1 VSNEQQTVM
10 SSKIRV
16 CTKEDAGILARTI
29 RKSFQDVAERFG
41 LTRENAPRH
50 PSNCTVDWIRKDVER
65 DVAYFAIE
73 NRNHVI
79 GCVALEQAPRQVCY
93 LERLAVLPDYRRRGF
108 GKALVE
114 HALSEAERLG
124 AHCVSIG
131 IIAEHT
137 ELKDWYK
144 GLGFAEGESKGF
156 PDLPFGVTVMA
167 YDVKRSC
174 QQCAPPDAV
183 ERVSDLCR

>member
-1 VSNEQQTVM
+1 M

-16 CTKEDAGILARTI
+16 CTKEDAEILARTI

-50 PSNCTVDWIRKDVER
+50 PSNCTVDWIRKDMER
-65 DVAYFAIE
+65 GVTYFAIE
-73 NRNHVI
+73 DRNRVV
-79 GCVALEQAPRQVCY
+79 GCVALERANAEVCD
-93 LERLAVLPDYRRRGF
+93 LERLAVFPSHRRHGF

-114 HALSEAERLG
+114 HVLLEAKLLG

-131 IIAEHT
+131 IIAEHI

-144 GLGFAEGESKGF
+144 RLGFSEGKSGEF
-156 PDLPFGVTVMA
+156 PDLPFGVTVMT
-167 YDVKRSC
+167 YEIGKSC
-174 QQCAPPDAV
+174 QRCALPHVA
-183 ERVSDLCR
+183 ERVSDLCRREL